1 MFHKIRHKP
10 LHPRDWGFGVSHKN
24 VLMIGSCSTVDLAKH
39 YGTPLH
45 VVDEEKIQKN
55 SKDFLDTVKSIYP
68 ADVNAFY
75 AFKCN
80 SVPGIISLIKDTD
93 LGAEVVSEIELQ
105 LAIDLGYIG
114 EQIIVN
120 GPFKSRQFLIDCLRS
135 KVRYIIIDSLE
146 ELRTLV
152 LVCRQLHLQAQIL
165 LRINPDFIPKG
176 MNQGSATG
184 SRRGCAFGLDWKGGE
199 VEAAFILIKS
209 CALLSFQ
216 GFHIHIGTGIC
227 RTKDYTLALK
237 SLKKLVDRTLKLGFK
252 IAAFDVGGGL
262 GIPTS
267 REMTTMEMLA
277 YQTMGRLP
285 NGIPQ
290 KRDLSFKSYAEAIT
304 KGMND
309 LFGNDL
315 PELLLEPGR
324 CIVSSSQILLLGV
337 HQIKERNGIKKWV
350 ITDGGLGTITKPTY
364 YEYHEI
370 FLCNDIFRPKKEK
383 VTIIGPVCFA
393 SDIVYRNKYMAQIL
407 PGEILAVMDSG
418 AYFTA
423 WESSFGFAKPAVV
436 AVKAGTHRILR
447 RKEIYADVVQRDMKT

>member
-10 LHPRDWGFGVSHKN
+10 LHPRDWGFGVSHKK

-152 LVCRQLHLQAQIL
+152 LVCRQLHLQAQI
-165 LRINPDFIPKG
+165 
-176 MNQGSATG
+176 
-184 SRRGCAFGLDWKGGE
+184 
-199 VEAAFILIKS
+199 
-209 CALLSFQ
+209 
-216 GFHIHIGTGIC
+216 
-227 RTKDYTLALK
+227 
-237 SLKKLVDRTLKLGFK
+237 
-252 IAAFDVGGGL
+252 
-262 GIPTS
+262 
-267 REMTTMEMLA
+267 
-277 YQTMGRLP
+277 
-285 NGIPQ
+285 
-290 KRDLSFKSYAEAIT
+290 
-304 KGMND
+304 
-309 LFGNDL
+309 
-315 PELLLEPGR
+315 
-324 CIVSSSQILLLGV
+324 
-337 HQIKERNGIKKWV
+337 
-350 ITDGGLGTITKPTY
+350 
-364 YEYHEI
+364 
-370 FLCNDIFRPKKEK
+370 
-383 VTIIGPVCFA
+383 
-393 SDIVYRNKYMAQIL
+393 
-407 PGEILAVMDSG
+407 
-418 AYFTA
+418 
-423 WESSFGFAKPAVV
+423 
-436 AVKAGTHRILR
+436 
-447 RKEIYADVVQRDMKT
+447 